1 MRKVEALNYFI
12 HKIVKY
18 KPILSIR
25 SYSQNP
31 VEKPSNSIFRGS
43 FKYKKSTFNN
53 EEKHR

>member
-1 MRKVEALNYFI
+1 MRKVEALNHFI